1 MRKRFLERL
10 ETLRTMQTGITLIEL
25 LVAIMIISILAAVAT
40 NYYYHQ
46 RRKAWVAQ
54 VHSSLRHM
62 VEAENNFLYGLG
74 APAYSADL
82 DDLYASGYRWGTD
95 SVIPYVAL
103 ATNTTFCIQV
113 HSAYDPSIVWH
124 FSSDI
129 GRPQQGPATPMDCG
143 DPEGFGAY
151 LSGPPDAT
159 YGRDG
164 QLSSLAGGGGGNGT
178 TIVADGEGSSSG
190 REGDGFSD
198 DPVTGDGSSYDSD
211 EWGDSGTGVS
221 VGTSGTSTGSIGG
234 FGTSDTTSGT
244 DADPDTVG
252 TTTPTC
258 DGGTTG
264 GSSGVSNHPS
274 GKDRDTESGGS
285 GTQGDSRSDPDG
297 DENGGADKPGEDGGA
312 NTGDQDGNN
321 GSGNDTDFE
330 DDNQGPDQDGTGT
343 PGTNC

>member
-1 MRKRFLERL
+1 MKKRFLERL
-10 ETLRTMQTGITLIEL
+10 DSLRTMQTGFTLLEL
-25 LVAIMIISILAAVAT
+25 LVALMVISILAAVAT

-124 FSSDI
+124 FSSEV
-129 GRPQQGPATPMDCG
+129 GRQQEGPATPMDCG
-143 DPEGFGAY
+143 DTEVLGTY
-151 LSGPPDAT
+151 LSGAPHPSA
-159 YGRDG
+159 GRDG
-164 QLSSLAGGGGGNGT
+164 RLSDLITG
-178 TIVADGEGSSSG
+178 ADGSTVASFDTSTSG
-190 REGDGFSD
+190 R
-198 DPVTGDGSSYDSD
+198 TG
-211 EWGDSGTGVS
+211 EGDSGTGS
-221 VGTSGTSTGSIGG
+221 SNGSTSGTQAGTDDAD
-234 FGTSDTTSGT
+234 TSDATNGTNNEGNAQSG
-244 DADPDTVG
+244 
-252 TTTPTC
+252 C

-264 GSSGVSNHPS
+264 DSSGVSNHPS
-274 GKDRDTESGGS
+274 GKDRSEDNGT
-285 GTQGDSRSDPDG
+285 TQGKSDADPDG
-297 DENGGADKPGEDGGA
+297 DENGGADKPGEGGGA
-312 NTGDQDGNN
+312 NSGDQDGNN

-330 DDNQGPDQDGTGT
+330 DDNRGPDRDGTGH
-343 PGTNC
+343 PGRNCD